1 MKKTHQLTNFPIY
14 QLANLPILASCII
27 LLLFLINANAYAGNY
42 TWNGATSTNWSTSS
56 NWSPAGVPST
66 NDTVTLSN
74 GGVNSI
80 LLDGNRTITRLVISA
95 NTINLN
101 TYELHVSGRSS
112 LNGGAINNGNLKI
125 RGTYAYFQG
134 TNFNC
139 TLDVIAGQIKFSGG
153 TFDKTGSFEQ
163 NGSASGYGE
172 GGCTFN
178 DDVTI
183 KNTGTVYLRMGQD
196 AGDTFNGKV
205 YLYSSGNYSLQ
216 MAYGDTSYFNDTIYV
231 NSTGNGGI
239 NFTNGTYGASILG
252 DSACLV
258 TGSTGISAGTIQFKN
273 IVQSATSSN
282 SITASGSVL
291 FNVYSNNFLGKVNF
305 TAPNLVVK
313 STIFGD
319 STSLTKTGHTLN
331 NTWDGANVYNGVV
344 TITNGN
350 TSTAYVKLASQ
361 NADTYNI
368 DVYFNAGT
376 GSIQAANAGTNI
388 YNGNVSVNGN
398 NVTFNWI
405 FRPN

>member
-1 MKKTHQLTNFPIY
+1 MFMFLVVITPGQGPPVPIGQY
-14 QLANLPILASCII
+14 QL
-27 LLLFLINANAYAGNY
+27 
-42 TWNGATSTNWSTSS
+42 
-56 NWSPAGVPST
+56 SPAGVPST

-80 LLDGNRTITRLVISA
+80 LLDGNRTITRLIISA
-95 NTINLN
+95 NTIDLN

-163 NGSASGYGE
+163 NGTASGWGL

-196 AGDTFNGKV
+196 GGDTFNGKV

-239 NFTNGTYGASILG
+239 NFANGTYGASILG
-252 DSACLV
+252 DSACLI
-258 TGSTGISAGTIQFKN
+258 TGSSGISAGTIQFKN
-273 IVQSATSSN
+273 MVQSATSSN

-291 FNVYSNNFLGKVNF
+291 FNVYSNSFLGKVNF

-313 STIFGD
+313 ST
-319 STSLTKTGHTLN
+319 TLVIKYFSYQN
-331 NTWDGANVYNGVV
+331 RTHLKQYLGWGKCLQRSSHHYQWKHSHRLCKISQPKCRYIQSRCLFQCRNGQY
-344 TITNGN
+344 
-350 TSTAYVKLASQ
+350 SSSQ
-361 NADTYNI
+361 CRNQYLQWKCDCK
-368 DVYFNAGT
+368 
-376 GSIQAANAGTNI
+376 
-388 YNGNVSVNGN
+388 
-398 NVTFNWI
+398 WK
-405 FRPN
+405 

>member
-1 MKKTHQLTNFPIY
+1 MKKSLRLSSRNFAISDSPSLIKLFGIVFSLLTAT
-14 QLANLPILASCII
+14 AN
-27 LLLFLINANAYAGNY
+27 AGNY

-163 NGSASGYGE
+163 NGSASGWGE

-205 YLYSSGNYSLQ
+205 YLYSSGNYSIQ

-239 NFTNGTYGASILG
+239 SFANGTYGASILG

-273 IVQSATSSN
+273 ITQSATSKN

-291 FNVYSNNFLGKVNF
+291 FNVYSNSFLGKVNF

-313 STIFGD
+313 STTFGD
-319 STSLTKTGHTLN
+319 STSLTKTGSHFKQYMGWGKCLQRCSYHYQ
-331 NTWDGANVYNGVV
+331 WKH
-344 TITNGN
+344 IHRLCKI
-350 TSTAYVKLASQ
+350 SKPKCRHLQ
-361 NADTYNI
+361 
-368 DVYFNAGT
+368 
-376 GSIQAANAGTNI
+376 
-388 YNGNVSVNGN
+388 
-398 NVTFNWI
+398 
-405 FRPN
+405 